1 MKRRKLK
8 KIMTRRK
15 LKENYEKKTNN
26 AEIFFTEHVK
36 IFTPHI
42 AYEAKL
48 NLIIWTLKHFKFP
61 TPTGYEC
68 KRPILIQR

>member
-1 MKRRKLK
+1 MK
-8 KIMTRRK
+8 RRK
-15 LKENYEKKTNN
+15 LKENYEKRQIMQKKT
-26 AEIFFTEHVK
+26 TEYVK

-48 NLIIWTLKHFKFP
+48 NPIIWTLKHFIFP
-61 TPTGYEC
+61 TPMGYEC